1 MTTPATPQT
10 LGQLIQSKAERFPD
24 AVVLR
29 FVQAGRPDEVV
40 IYGTLATKAQKLAV
54 TLHHRGLTRGTT
66 FAVMMRNH
74 PEFVYAL
81 VAASLLGAICV
92 PVDPRARGE
101 AVRAQLAHAECRGL
115 LVADYAL
122 PQVQA
127 VLSQLPDMHIV
138 YVLYTG
144 EEGALKETCESWD
157 CLNACLEGPDEHLP
171 QIVSEASQALEI
183 MYTSGSTGSPRGVLL
198 DNRRMLE
205 FRALGKL
212 IFGYRPDDRLYTG
225 LSLAHGNAQAV
236 TLMGALGQGIEA
248 VFTRRFTKRHLWDIT
263 RTYGVTVFSLLGGMA
278 MAIYS
283 EPVRPNDG
291 DNPVR
296 LVISAGMPAA
306 IWTAFEQRFHVRI
319 LEWYGA
325 VEGGFV
331 YKPVG
336 EGPIGSFGRLSP
348 GYDVRVVD
356 ADSQDC
362 PPGTVGELLFRPI
375 GVSAT
380 VDYWRH
386 PEASAHKTR
395 AGWLH
400 SGDMVHRDAEGYVFS
415 HARQGE
421 AIRCNGEFI
430 SPDAIARVL
439 AEHPAVTDVCVYGVP
454 AHSGAPGEHDIVA
467 TVVPTDHTQFD
478 PTSIFAACRQVLPAN
493 AMPAYLHVVS
503 ALPKTLSEKPQ
514 KRLLLER
521 FDPSGPDVF
530 MPSPSHTTHAAP
542 SP

>member
-1 MTTPATPQT
+1 M
-10 LGQLIQSKAERFPD
+10 
-24 AVVLR
+24 
-29 FVQAGRPDEVV
+29 
-40 IYGTLATKAQKLAV
+40 
-54 TLHHRGLTRGTT
+54 
-66 FAVMMRNH
+66 
-74 PEFVYAL
+74 
-81 VAASLLGAICV
+81 
-92 PVDPRARGE
+92 PVWR
-101 AVRAQLAHAECRGL
+101 
-115 LVADYAL
+115 
-122 PQVQA
+122 
-127 VLSQLPDMHIV
+127 
-138 YVLYTG
+138 
-144 EEGALKETCESWD
+144 
-157 CLNACLEGPDEHLP
+157 GPDEHLS

-331 YKPVG
+331 YKPIG

-380 VDYWRH
+380 VDYWRY

-395 AGWLH
+395 AGCTAVIWCTATPRAMCSSTLVRGRPYAAMA
-400 SGDMVHRDAEGYVFS
+400 SL
-415 HARQGE
+415 
-421 AIRCNGEFI
+421 
-430 SPDAIARVL
+430 L
-439 AEHPAVTDVCVYGVP
+439 ALML
-454 AHSGAPGEHDIVA
+454 
-467 TVVPTDHTQFD
+467 
-478 PTSIFAACRQVLPAN
+478 LP
-493 AMPAYLHVVS
+493 VS
-503 ALPKTLSEKPQ
+503 
-514 KRLLLER
+514 
-521 FDPSGPDVF
+521 
-530 MPSPSHTTHAAP
+530 
-542 SP
+542 

>member
-1 MTTPATPQT
+1 MTTPSTPQT

-29 FVQAGRPDEVV
+29 FVQVGRPDEVV
-40 IYGTLATKAQKLAV
+40 TYGTLAAKAHKLAV
-54 TLHHRGLTRGTT
+54 TLRHRGLTHGMT

-92 PVDPRARGE
+92 PIDPRARGKE
-101 AVRAQLAHAECRGL
+101 LCAQLAHAACRGL

-122 PQVQA
+122 PQVQSM
-127 VLSQLPDMHIV
+127 LSQLPNMRVV
-138 YVLYTG
+138 YVLHTG
-144 EEGALKETCESWD
+144 EEGALEKAEDRWD
-157 CLNACLEGPDEHLP
+157 CLNICLEGPEVHLAH
-171 QIVSEASQALEI
+171 IAGEANQALEI
-183 MYTSGSTGSPRGVLL
+183 MYTSGTTGPPRGVLL
-198 DNRRMLE
+198 DNQRVLG

-248 VFTRRFTKRHLWDIT
+248 IFTRRFTKQHLWDIT
-263 RTYGVTVFSLLGGMA
+263 RAYGVTVFSLLGGMA
-278 MAIYS
+278 TAIYS
-283 EPVRPNDG
+283 EPVRPDDS

-296 LVISAGMPAA
+296 LVTSAGMPST
-306 IWTAFEQRFHVRI
+306 IWVAFEQRFQVRI

-331 YKPVG
+331 YKPVS

-348 GYDVRVVD
+348 GYDVRVVN
-356 ADSQDC
+356 ADGQDC
-362 PPGTVGELLFRPI
+362 PSGTVGELLFRPM
-375 GVSAT
+375 GASAT
-380 VDYWRH
+380 VDYWCN

-400 SGDMVHRDAEGYVFS
+400 SADMVHRDTEGYLFF
-415 HARQGE
+415 HYRQGE
-421 AIRCNGEFI
+421 AIRRNGEFI
-430 SPDAIARVL
+430 NPDEITSVL

-454 AHSGAPGEHDIVA
+454 ARSGAPGEQDIVA
-467 TVVPTDHTQFD
+467 AVVPTDRTQFD
-478 PTSIFAACRQVLPAN
+478 PASIFAACRQALSAN
-493 AMPAYLHVVS
+493 AMPAYLHVVP

-514 KRLLLER
+514 KHLLLER

-530 MPSPSHTTHAAP
+530 MPSPSHTTRVAP

>member
-1 MTTPATPQT
+1 
-10 LGQLIQSKAERFPD
+10 
-24 AVVLR
+24 
-29 FVQAGRPDEVV
+29 
-40 IYGTLATKAQKLAV
+40 
-54 TLHHRGLTRGTT
+54 
-66 FAVMMRNH
+66 MMRHH

-101 AVRAQLAHAECRGL
+101 ALRAQLAHAECRGW

-122 PQVQA
+122 PQVLP
-127 VLSQLPDMHIV
+127 VLSQLPDMRVV
-138 YVLYTG
+138 YVLHTG
-144 EEGALKETCESWD
+144 EEGAPEATCSRWNY
-157 CLNACLEGPDEHLP
+157 LNTCLEGPDVYLSHLAG
-171 QIVSEASQALEI
+171 EANQPLEI
-183 MYTSGSTGSPRGVLL
+183 MYTSGSTGPPRRVLL
-198 DNRRMLE
+198 DNQRVLG

-236 TLMGALGQGIEA
+236 TLMAALGQGIEA
-248 VFTRRFTKRHLWDIT
+248 VFTRRFTKQHLWDIT
-263 RTYGVTVFSLLGGMA
+263 RAYGVTVFSLLGGMA
-278 MAIYS
+278 TAIYS
-283 EPVRPNDG
+283 ESVRPSDS

-296 LVISAGMPAA
+296 LVTSAGMPAA
-306 IWTAFEQRFHVRI
+306 IWAVFEQRFQVRI

-336 EGPIGSFGRLSP
+336 EGPIGSCGRLSP

-356 ADSQDC
+356 ADGQDC

-375 GVSAT
+375 GASAT

-386 PEASAHKTR
+386 PEASTHKTR

-400 SGDMVHRDAEGYVFS
+400 SGEMVHRDAEGYVFFHS
-415 HARQGE
+415 RQGE
-421 AIRCNGEFI
+421 VIRRNGEFI
-430 SPDAIARVL
+430 SPDAITRVL

-454 AHSGAPGEHDIVA
+454 ARSGAPGEQDIVA
-467 TVVPTDHTQFD
+467 AVVPTDRTQFD
-478 PTSIFAACRQVLPAN
+478 PTSIFAACRQALPAN
-493 AMPAYLHVVS
+493 AMPSYLHVVS

-514 KRLLLER
+514 QRLLRER

-530 MPSPSHTTHAAP
+530 IASPAPTTHVAP

>member
-1 MTTPATPQT
+1 MTTPTTPQT

-29 FVQAGRPDEVV
+29 FVQVGRPDEVV
-40 IYGTLATKAQKLAV
+40 TYGMLATKAQKLAV

-101 AVRAQLAHAECRGL
+101 VLRAQLAHAECRGL

-122 PQVQA
+122 PQVLS
-127 VLSQLPDMHIV
+127 VLSQLPDMRVV
-138 YVLYTG
+138 YVLHTG
-144 EEGALKETCESWD
+144 EEGALEATCSRWD
-157 CLNACLEGPDEHLP
+157 CLNTCLEGPDVRLP
-171 QIVSEASQALEI
+171 HIAGEANQTLEI
-183 MYTSGSTGSPRGVLL
+183 MYTSGTTGSPRGVLL

-248 VFTRRFTKRHLWDIT
+248 VFTRRFTKQHLWDIT
-263 RTYGVTVFSLLGGMA
+263 RAYGITVFSLLGGMA
-278 MAIYS
+278 TAIYS

-296 LVISAGMPAA
+296 LVTSAGMPAA
-306 IWTAFEQRFHVRI
+306 IWAAFEQRFQVRI

-336 EGPIGSFGRLSP
+336 EGPMGSFGRLSP

-375 GVSAT
+375 GASAT

-400 SGDMVHRDAEGYVFS
+400 SGDMVHRDTEGYLFF
-415 HARQGE
+415 HYRQGE
-421 AIRCNGEFI
+421 AIRRNGEFI
-430 SPDAIARVL
+430 NPDAIARVL

-454 AHSGAPGEHDIVA
+454 ARSGAPGEHDIVA
-467 TVVPTDHTQFD
+467 AVVPTDRTQFD
-478 PTSIFAACRQVLPAN
+478 PASIFAACRQALPAN
-493 AMPAYLHVVS
+493 AMPSYLHVVS

-530 MPSPSHTTHAAP
+530 MPSPSHTTRAAP